1 MNPAEFFSERVS
13 FRGRMPL
20 RWEPLEV
27 EPDDGQLGSL
37 NEQNLALLRAVSALE
52 ERHSETPDNPQ
63 HVPLPDIQRLEAKLD
78 LLLTLVGQIR
88 SASEIVPPS
97 RTLELSAAGLAW
109 WPGEDETAI
118 QADKLGLLEISLA
131 AYAAQPLK
139 LPVRVLSVTEW
150 EGGRAVL
157 ATFFGINATTAD
169 ALEKLVFRH
178 HRRAIAGS
186 RGESS

>member
-1 MNPAEFFSERVS
+1 MNPADFFSERVS

-20 RWEPLEV
+20 RWEPLES
-27 EPDDGQLGSL
+27 EPDEGQFSSL
-37 NEQNLALLRAVSALE
+37 NEQNVALLRAVSALE

-63 HVPLPDIQRLEAKLD
+63 HIPLPDIQRLEAKLD

-88 SASEIVPPS
+88 STSEIVPPS

-109 WPGEDETAI
+109 WPGEGEGAMREGMI
-118 QADKLGLLEISLA
+118 GLVEISLA

-139 LPVRVLSVTEW
+139 LPVYVESVSDW
-150 EGGRAVL
+150 EGGRVVL
-157 ATFFGINATTAD
+157 ATFLGINATTAD

-186 RGESS
+186 RGE

>member
-1 MNPAEFFSERVS
+1 MSPADFFSERVS

-20 RWEPLEV
+20 RWEPLES
-27 EPDDGQLGSL
+27 EPDEGQLSSL

-97 RTLELSAAGLAW
+97 RTLELSAGGLAW
-109 WPGEDETAI
+109 WPGGDEQSI
-118 QADKLGLLEISLA
+118 RVDMIGLVEISLA

-139 LPVRVLSVTEW
+139 LPVRVVSVTDW
-150 EGGRAVL
+150 EDERVVL
-157 ATFFGINATTAD
+157 ATFSGINATTAD

-186 RGESS
+186 RGE

>member
-1 MNPAEFFSERVS
+1 MNPADFFSERVS

-20 RWEPLEV
+20 RWEPLES
-27 EPDDGQLGSL
+27 EPDEGQLTSL

-63 HVPLPDIQRLEAKLD
+63 HIPLPDIQRLEAKLD
-78 LLLTLVGQIR
+78 LLLTLVGQMR
-88 SASEIVPPS
+88 SASEIVPPG
-97 RTLELSAAGLAW
+97 RTLELSAGGLAW
-109 WPGEDETAI
+109 WPGDSEGTIRADMAGLVAI
-118 QADKLGLLEISLA
+118 TLS

-139 LPVRVLSVTEW
+139 LPVRVVSVTDW
-150 EGGRAVL
+150 EDGRVVL

-186 RGESS
+186 RGE